1 MLAVLYMHSQS
12 FAQAR
17 PTEAQKMHSLFE
29 QDWQW
34 RLQNNPFM
42 ATQMGDK
49 RYNNRLPDLSPQG
62 IEKTKAHDRAMLAQI
77 QKIDKSKLRGQDILS
92 YELFLRKQQ
101 NNVEGQ
107 AFATELMPIDQLDG
121 AHLNLSQSLVFLN
134 FQTLKDYQ
142 DYLARLEA
150 YPLYNDQVIQL
161 MQQGMQSGWV
171 QVAVPLQGV
180 PAQIQGQVF
189 SDVQQSILY
198 EPFKKFPD
206 AVPASE
212 RARLQQA
219 AQQVLSVRVMPAYQ
233 KLHDF
238 VKNEYLPACRTNPA
252 ASALPNG
259 KAFYEYSARNFTT
272 TRLTAQEIHNL
283 GLQEVARIRQQMENI
298 IKETGFKGS
307 FNEFLVFLRTDP
319 QFYYTNPED
328 LLIGYRDIC
337 KRIDAELPRLFAE
350 LPRLP
355 YGVKPFPD
363 FEAPSQTT
371 ARYYSGALDGSRP
384 GYFIANTYKLE
395 TRPKY
400 EMEALALHEAM
411 PGHHLQIARAQE
423 LQGLPLFRKN
433 SYETAYVEGWGLYAE
448 SLGTEMG
455 FYTNPY
461 SRFGQLTYEMWRA
474 CRLVVDTGIH
484 ALGWTREQAIRH
496 MLENTA
502 KSENDITVEVDRY
515 IAWPG
520 QALAYKIGE
529 LKIKEIRAHAQRQ
542 LGDRFDIRTFH
553 NALLDDGPLPLEVL
567 ENKMN
572 TWIRNAPS
580 AATKR

>member
-1 MLAVLYMHSQS
+1 V
-12 FAQAR
+12 
-17 PTEAQKMHSLFE
+17 
-29 QDWQW
+29 
-34 RLQNNPFM
+34 
-42 ATQMGDK
+42 
-49 RYNNRLPDLSPQG
+49 
-62 IEKTKAHDRAMLAQI
+62 
-77 QKIDKSKLRGQDILS
+77 LS
-92 YELFLRKQQ
+92 YELFLRRQQ
-101 NNVEGQ
+101 TNVEGQ
-107 AFATELMPIDQLDG
+107 AYPTERMPIDQLDG
-121 AHLNLSQSLVFLN
+121 AHLNLAQTISFIN
-134 FQTLKDYQ
+134 FDTVKDYE
-142 DYLARLEA
+142 DFLARLEA
-150 YPLYNDQVIQL
+150 YPQYNDQVIEL
-161 MQQGMQSGWV
+161 MQLGMQSGWV
-171 QVAVPLQGV
+171 KPSVPLQGV
-180 PAQIQGQVF
+180 PAQIEGQIVA
-189 SDVQQSILY
+189 DVQQSILY
-198 EPFKKFPD
+198 QPFQKFPETIP
-206 AVPASE
+206 PAE
-212 RARLQQA
+212 RTRLQQT
-219 AQQVLSVRVMPAYQ
+219 AQTVLAQRVMPAYQ
-233 KLHDF
+233 KLHNF
-238 VKNEYLPACRTNPA
+238 VKNEYLPACRNNPA

-259 KAFYEYSARNFTT
+259 KAYYEYSVRNYTT
-272 TRLTAQEIHNL
+272 TRLTAQEIHNI
-283 GLQEVARIRQQMENI
+283 GLQEVARIRQQMEAI
-298 IKETGFKGS
+298 ITETGFKGS
-307 FNEFLVFLRTDP
+307 FNDFLVFLRTDP

-371 ARYYSGALDGSRP
+371 ARYYSGAIDGTRP
-384 GYFIANTYKLE
+384 GYFVANTYKLE

-423 LQGLPLFRKN
+423 LTGLPLFRKN
-433 SYETAYVEGWGLYAE
+433 NYETAYVEGWGLYAE

-455 FYTNPY
+455 FYSNPY

-484 ALGWTREQAIRH
+484 ALGWTREQAINH

-529 LKIKEIRAHAQRQ
+529 LKIKEIRANAQKQ

-553 NALLDDGPLPLEVL
+553 NALLDDGPLPLEIL
-567 ENKMN
+567 ETKMN
-572 TWIRNAPS
+572 TWMRNNVPAKP
-580 AATKR
+580 TKR